1 MVWYS
6 FTPSEAGKY
15 VLKSGGEPTAKVR
28 QFTSKIAATTGSTQ
42 SMPCE
47 FDIEMNQIGKERVYA
62 VYYTGSDAKDFA
74 ISIQKVTENELTEKT
89 PVSVDITKVEAKEK
103 VWVHFT
109 APEDGRYTFTN
120 DSSTMLDI
128 SCYDPESKNPIGSNI
143 AWGTE
148 KCMEKGDEVLFTA
161 SYTTAPQKAFNIS
174 VSRPAVDTS
183 LVVSDK
189 AKEVEFKYGT
199 TEDKWLAFKA
209 AATAKYKFE
218 ITTTTENTNT
228 EGILFR

>member
-1 MVWYS
+1 MH
-6 FTPSEAGKY
+6 G
-15 VLKSGGEPTAKVR
+15 
-28 QFTSKIAATTGSTQ
+28 
-42 SMPCE
+42 
-47 FDIEMNQIGKERVYA
+47 
-62 VYYTGSDAKDFA
+62 
-74 ISIQKVTENELTEKT
+74 
-89 PVSVDITKVEAKEK
+89 
-103 VWVHFT
+103 
-109 APEDGRYTFTN
+109 
-120 DSSTMLDI
+120 
-128 SCYDPESKNPIGSNI
+128 
-143 AWGTE
+143 
-148 KCMEKGDEVLFTA
+148 KGDEVLFTA

>member
-1 MVWYS
+1 
-6 FTPSEAGKY
+6 
-15 VLKSGGEPTAKVR
+15 
-28 QFTSKIAATTGSTQ
+28 
-42 SMPCE
+42 
-47 FDIEMNQIGKERVYA
+47 
-62 VYYTGSDAKDFA
+62 
-74 ISIQKVTENELTEKT
+74 
-89 PVSVDITKVEAKEK
+89 
-103 VWVHFT
+103 
-109 APEDGRYTFTN
+109 
-120 DSSTMLDI
+120 MLDI